1 VAAKIVRQ
9 SNKIALLGA
18 PTSAAATVPGGEKA
32 PEALRAAG
40 LVAKLQSLG
49 YEVSDLGDDPVQLY
63 GADDESPRARNVRK
77 VIASLD
83 ALKLKVEQAVKSGAL
98 PLILSGD
105 CSVALA
111 TVAGARRYFRNL
123 SMIYLDRDADLH
135 TPATTPTGSVDTMV
149 VSHLTGRGAAELV
162 RFWPEPPLVREPD
175 LALFGLERVDPA
187 EEQVLSRSP
196 LRRYLAAD
204 IHRAGPRESAAIAI
218 ERVHGRGNDF
228 VLHLDV
234 DVIADF
240 QATNNPGSGGLTLD
254 EVRDALEVFAAQ
266 KHLAAIEITGYNPAK
281 DPDGSGAKV
290 IVDLLGSVLGK
301 RAEAMKAAA
310 EAADASGAPAA
321 AAKPASPSEA
331 TSPSAKE
338 GAASEGPAT
347 VSAAGQAQATQQ
359 PAAPASDV
367 APIAAGKAW
376 SSDSIEGD
384 SIETDSLETEADA
397 SNTLEKDALEETNSR
412 PGAAAPSEETSSIS
426 ESVDESGSESGS
438 KSGVESANESSNGS
452 RESSDESGAPN

>member
-1 VAAKIVRQ
+1 MAAKIVRQ
-9 SNKIALLGA
+9 PNKIALLGA
-18 PTSAAATVPGGEKA
+18 PTSAAATAPGGEKA

-49 YEVSDLGDDPVQLY
+49 YEVTDLGDDPVQLY

-204 IHRAGPRESAAIAI
+204 IHRAGARESAGIAI

-240 QATNNPGSGGLTLD
+240 QATNNPGSGGLTFD
-254 EVRDALEVFAAQ
+254 EVRDALEVFATQ
-266 KHLAAIEITGYNPAK
+266 KHLAAIEITGYNPTK
-281 DPDGSGAKV
+281 DSDGSDAKT
-290 IVDLLGSVLGK
+290 IVDLFSFVLGK
-301 RAEAMKAAA
+301 RAEALKAAT

-321 AAKPASPSEA
+321 AAKPGSSPATTTPSGTEGSE
-331 TSPSAKE
+331 
-338 GAASEGPAT
+338 T

-359 PAAPASDV
+359 PAAAASDA
-367 APIAAGKAW
+367 APVAAGEAW
-376 SSDSIEGD
+376 SSDSSEG
-384 SIETDSLETEADA
+384 DSLETESLDAGSRESDADA
-397 SNTLEKDALEETNSR
+397 GTTLEKDALEETNSR
-412 PGAAAPSEETSSIS
+412 PGMAAPSEETSSIS
-426 ESVDESGSESGS
+426 ESVDESGSES
-438 KSGVESANESSNGS
+438 SSDSGS
-452 RESSDESGAPN
+452 RESSDESSDESGAAN

>member
-9 SNKIALLGA
+9 PNKIALLGA
-18 PTSAAATVPGGEKA
+18 PTSAAATAPGGEKA
-32 PEALRAAG
+32 PAALRAAG
-40 LVAKLQSLG
+40 LIAKLQSLG
-49 YEVSDLGDDPVQLY
+49 YEVTDLGDDPVQLY

-187 EEQVLSRSP
+187 EEEVLARSP
-196 LRRYLAAD
+196 LRRYLAGD
-204 IHRAGPRESAAIAI
+204 IHRAGARESAAIAI

-240 QATNNPGSGGLTLD
+240 QATNRPGSGGLTLD
-254 EVRDALEVFAAQ
+254 EVRDALEVFATQ
-266 KHLAAIEITGYNPAK
+266 KHLAAIEITGYNPTK
-281 DPDGSGAKV
+281 DPDGSGAKTV
-290 IVDLLGSVLGK
+290 VDLFGFVLGK
-301 RAEAMKAAA
+301 RAETMKAAA
-310 EAADASGAPAA
+310 EAAEAPGAPAA
-321 AAKPASPSEA
+321 AAKSVSPSG
-331 TSPSAKE
+331 TT
-338 GAASEGPAT
+338 EGPAT
-347 VSAAGQAQATQQ
+347 VSAAGQAQASQQ
-359 PAAPASDV
+359 PAAPASDAAPV
-367 APIAAGKAW
+367 ATGEAW
-376 SSDSIEGD
+376 SSDSLGEE
-384 SIETDSLETEADA
+384 SHETGADA
-397 SNTLEKDALEETNSR
+397 GNSLEKDTLEETNSR

-426 ESVDESGSESGS
+426 ESVDETGSKTGSESG
-438 KSGVESANESSNGS
+438 VESSNGS

>member
-9 SNKIALLGA
+9 PNKIALLGA
-18 PTSAAATVPGGEKA
+18 PTSAAATAPGGEKA

-40 LVAKLQSLG
+40 LVAKLLSLG

-98 PLILSGD
+98 PLVLSGD

-175 LALFGLERVDPA
+175 LALFGLDRVDPA
-187 EEQVLSRSP
+187 EEEVLVRSP

-204 IHRAGPRESAAIAI
+204 IHRAGARESAAIAI

-254 EVRDALEVFAAQ
+254 EVRDALEVFATQ
-266 KHLAAIEITGYNPAK
+266 KHLAAIEITGYNPTK
-281 DPDGSGAKV
+281 DTDASGAKT
-290 IVDLLGSVLGK
+290 IVDLLGFVLGK

-310 EAADASGAPAA
+310 ETADASGAPVA
-321 AAKPASPSEA
+321 AAKPASSSA
-331 TSPSAKE
+331 TTSAPATE
-338 GAASEGPAT
+338 GAAT
-347 VSAAGQAQATQQ
+347 VSSAGEAQAPQQ

-367 APIAAGKAW
+367 APIAAGEAW
-376 SSDSIEGD
+376 SSDSL
-384 SIETDSLETEADA
+384 ETDSLETEADA
-397 SNTLEKDALEETNSR
+397 GDTLEKDALEETNSR
-412 PGAAAPSEETSSIS
+412 PGAAAPSEEASSIS
-426 ESVDESGSESGS
+426 ESVDESGSES
-438 KSGVESANESSNGS
+438 KSGVESSNGS